1 MDVLC
6 SVKHSSGKIK
16 IAIVF
21 VLRWLNFFKMIQF
34 LKHMTNVLS
43 LIFHN
48 IFKNILILWALTKCQ
63 LDNFLLLLLSAF
75 LLLAKF

>member
-1 MDVLC
+1 
-6 SVKHSSGKIK
+6 
-16 IAIVF
+16 
-21 VLRWLNFFKMIQF
+21 MIQF